1 MIFTRHR
8 YVGGETLVTCET
20 HVDCAGDYS
29 ATGAAYAGFAVLLAG
44 TCEICAALAACFSGP
59 LFGGGAHYTYAGDT
73 STATFFQEP
82 PDIHGQPVFTRHRD
96 DAAVQDSPTGDSP

>member
-1 MIFTRHR
+1 MKGVRFAIP
-8 YVGGETLVTCET
+8 
-20 HVDCAGDYS
+20 
-29 ATGAAYAGFAVLLAG
+29 AAILLAMVG
-44 TCEICAALAACFSGP
+44 CAAIAACFSGP